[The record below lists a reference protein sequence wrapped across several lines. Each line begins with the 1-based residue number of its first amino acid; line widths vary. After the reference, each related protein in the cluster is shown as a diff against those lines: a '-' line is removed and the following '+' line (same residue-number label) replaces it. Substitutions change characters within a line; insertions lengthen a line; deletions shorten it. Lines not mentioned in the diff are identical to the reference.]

1 MGLSRTD
8 KARRDK
14 MVNFCNAIICIAKSE
29 NTSEGDAIK
38 ALALDVARF
47 IEALKTE
54 EG

>member
-1 MGLSRTD
+1 MSKAD
-8 KARRDK
+8 KAKIDK
-14 MVNFCNAIICIAKSE
+14 MINFCNAIICIAKSE